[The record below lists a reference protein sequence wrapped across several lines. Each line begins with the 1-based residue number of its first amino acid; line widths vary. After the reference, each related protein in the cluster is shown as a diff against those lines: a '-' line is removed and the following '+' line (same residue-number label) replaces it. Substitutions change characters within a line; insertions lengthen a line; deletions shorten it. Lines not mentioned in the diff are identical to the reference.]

1 MRVQP
6 ALRHRAVAPPLRRRI
21 PRGYRAAVVAAVLVA
36 GSLAA
41 ALVTSAASAATPP
54 WMDASQTPAQRAA
67 EVLAVMTLDD
77 KLSLMHN
84 TASCQYAG
92 CTPSSFSGGTLPALH
107 LQDGPVG
114 VGDGVTD
121 VTQLPAP
128 VAGAASWDTALMQQY
143 GSVLGAEQWGKG
155 VNVVLAPTVNI
166 VRDPRWGRAFES
178 LGEDPYLSGQIG
190 AADINGIQAQG
201 PLAQVKHYA
210 VYNQETNRNS
220 TSDNAIV
227 DERTLREIYLPQF
240 EAAINQGNVASVMC
254 SYSTVNGQYACEN
267 SHLQNDILKGSQGF
281 AGFIT
286 SDWGGTHS
294 TVASANNG
302 LDMEMPDSN
311 LYYGTALKTAVQNGQ
326 VSQATTDD
334 HVRRILTEMFRFGLF
349 DKTQSGT
356 KSSVVTSSAHTATA
370 LQVAEQGSVLLKN
383 SGPALPLGTGA
394 HTVAVIGADAGAQA
408 QTQGGGSAGVNASY
422 TVTPYAGIKNRAGT
436 AASVNYYQGVAGSDG
451 ALPAVPASALTPSS
465 GSGNG
470 LYGQFF
476 ANTGLTGTAVAT
488 RTDQN
493 LDFNWAGASPT
504 AGVAS
509 TNWSAKW
516 TGSVHPP
523 TTGSYTFSLN
533 SDDGSRLYVNGQLV
547 INNWAD
553 QASTTKT
560 GTATLTAGQAA
571 TVEVD
576 YYQGGGSDN
585 LTLGWQV
592 PGQSLQDQAVAG
604 ARSADV
610 AVVFA
615 SKYESEGYDVGDIDL
630 GSAQNNLISA
640 VAAANPNTVVVLN
653 TGSAVTMPW
662 LAAVKGVVEAW
673 YPGQED
679 GNAIAALLYGDV
691 NPSGKLPVTFPASLS
706 DVPASTPAQWPG
718 QDGTVQYSEGLGV
731 GYRWYDK
738 KSIAPL
744 FPFGFGL
751 SYTTFGYS
759 GLTVGTPDAGGN
771 VGVAFTVTNTGSRAG
786 SEVAE
791 VYVGEPAATG
801 EPPKS
806 LQGFKKVALAAGA
819 STQVSL
825 TLPARA
831 FQYWNGTGWTTAA
844 GTSTVY
850 VGASSRDLRLT
861 GTVGTATGTGE
872 TPLPRT
878 GWTAT
883 ASSAA
888 GGDAAANA
896 IDGSAA
902 TRWSTGTAMANG
914 QYYQLDLGAA
924 KSFNQVTADA
934 GGSTADYPRGLTV
947 QVSADGVSWTTVA
960 TAAATTAS
968 QTVSFDQQTARFL
981 RLVQTGSSTSWW
993 SIAELTVSTASGG
1006 GTGTNPTALV
1016 RTGWTATANPVSG
1029 DVAANVLDGNPGTRF
1044 STGTPMAAGQYLQ
1057 VDTGSAHTF
1066 DQLTMDSGGS
1076 SADYARGYSIEV
1088 SNDATSWT
1096 TVSTGTGTAAVV
1108 TARFAKQ
1115 SARYVRVVQNG
1126 SSTSWW
1132 SVAELNL
1139 CAG

>member
-1 MRVQP
+1 MRVQ
-6 ALRHRAVAPPLRRRI
+6 RAMRDRAATFLLRRRV
-21 PRGYRAAVVAAVLVA
+21 PGGCRAVVAAAALLAGSFTGVLV
-36 GSLAA
+36 
-41 ALVTSAASAATPP
+41 TPAASAATPP

-84 TASCQYAG
+84 TTSCQYAG

-128 VAGAASWDTALMQQY
+128 VAGAASWDTSLMQQY
-143 GSVLGAEQWGKG
+143 GSVLGSEQWGKG

-178 LGEDPYLSGQIG
+178 LGEDPYLAGQIG
-190 AADINGIQAQG
+190 AADISGIQAQG
-201 PLAQVKHYA
+201 PMAQVKHYA

-302 LDMEMPDSN
+302 LDMEMPDSD
-311 LYYGTALKTAVQNGQ
+311 LYYGSALKTAVQNGQ
-326 VSQATTDD
+326 VSQATIDD

-349 DKTQSGT
+349 DKSQTGT

-383 SGPALPLGTGA
+383 SGPVLPLGTGA

-422 TVTPYAGIKNRAGT
+422 TVTPYAGIKNRAGSG
-436 AASVNYYQGVAGSDG
+436 ASVNYYQGVAGSDG
-451 ALPAVPASALTPSS
+451 ALPAVPASALTPSQ

-476 ANTGLTGTAVAT
+476 ANTGLTGAAVAT

-493 LDFNWAGASPT
+493 LDFNWAGASPN
-504 AGVAS
+504 AGVAT

-516 TGSVHPP
+516 TGAVHPP
-523 TTGSYTFSLN
+523 TTGSYTFSLT

-547 INNWAD
+547 IGNWAD
-553 QASTTKT
+553 QGSTTKT
-560 GTATLTAGQAA
+560 GTVTLTAGQAA

-592 PGQSLQDQAVAG
+592 PGQSLQDQAVTG
-604 ARSADV
+604 AKSADV
-610 AVVFA
+610 AVVFV

-630 GSAQNNLISA
+630 GSAQNNLVSA

-662 LAAVKGVVEAW
+662 VAGVKGVVEAW

-718 QDGTVQYSEGLGV
+718 QNGTVQYSEGLGV
-731 GYRWYDK
+731 GYRWYDG

-771 VGVAFTVTNTGSRAG
+771 VAVGFTVTNTGTRTG

-791 VYVGEPAATG
+791 VYVGEPAVTG

-806 LQGFKKVALAAGA
+806 LQGFRKVALAAGA
-819 STQVSL
+819 SSQVSL

-861 GTVGTATGTGE
+861 GTVGTGSAE
-872 TPLPRT
+872 TALPRT

-883 ASSAA
+883 ASSSA
-888 GGDAAANA
+888 GGDVPSNA
-896 IDGSAA
+896 LDGSAS

-914 QYYQLDLGAA
+914 QYYQVDLGTART
-924 KSFNQVTADA
+924 FDQVTVDA
-934 GGSTADYPRGLTV
+934 GGSTGDYPRGLSV
-947 QVSADGVSWTTVA
+947 QVSGDGASWTPVASA
-960 TAAATTAS
+960 TAVTAS
-968 QTVSFDQQTARFL
+968 QTVTFAQQTARYL

-993 SIAELTVSTASGG
+993 SIAELTVSAASGG
-1006 GTGTNPTALV
+1006 STGGSPTALA
-1016 RTGWTATANPVSG
+1016 RGGWTASANPSSG
-1029 DVAANVLDGNPGTRF
+1029 DAPANVLDGNLGTRF
-1044 STGTPMAAGQYLQ
+1044 STGTAMASGQYLQ

-1066 DQLTMDSGGS
+1066 DQVVMDSGGS
-1076 SADYARGYSIEV
+1076 SADYARGYTVQV
-1088 SNDATSWT
+1088 SNDASSWT
-1096 TVSTGTGTAAVV
+1096 TVSTGAGTAAVV
-1108 TARFAKQ
+1108 TARFANQ
-1115 SARYVRVVQNG
+1115 SARYVRIVQTG
-1126 SSTSWW
+1126 SSSSWW

-1139 CAG
+1139 YAG

>member
-6 ALRHRAVAPPLRRRI
+6 ALRDRAATLLPRRPIPGRYRAVA
-21 PRGYRAAVVAAVLVA
+21 AAAALLA
-36 GSLAA
+36 GSLTGV
-41 ALVTSAASAATPP
+41 LVTSAASAATPP

-77 KLSLMHN
+77 ELSLMHN
-84 TASCQYAG
+84 TTSCQYAG

-128 VAGAASWDTALMQQY
+128 VAGAASWDTSLMQQY
-143 GSVLGAEQWGKG
+143 GSVLGSEQWGKG
-155 VNVVLAPTVNI
+155 VNVALAPTVNI

-178 LGEDPYLSGQIG
+178 LGEDPYLAGQIG

-201 PLAQVKHYA
+201 PMAQVKHYA

-220 TSDNAIV
+220 TADNAIV

-311 LYYGTALKTAVQNGQ
+311 LYYGSALKTAVQNGQ
-326 VSQATTDD
+326 VSQATIDD

-349 DKTQSGT
+349 DKSQTGT

-383 SGPALPLGTGA
+383 SGPVLPLGTGA
-394 HTVAVIGADAGAQA
+394 HTVAVIGADAGVQA

-422 TVTPYAGIKNRAGT
+422 TVTPYAGIKNRAGSG
-436 AASVNYYQGVAGSDG
+436 AAVNYYQGVAGPDG
-451 ALPAVPASALTPSS
+451 ALPAVPATALTPSQ

-476 ANTGLTGTAVAT
+476 ANTGLTGAAVAT

-493 LDFNWAGASPT
+493 LDFNWAGAAPNT
-504 AGVAS
+504 GVAT

-516 TGSVHPP
+516 TGAVHPP
-523 TTGSYTFSLN
+523 TTGSYTFSLT
-533 SDDGSRLYVNGQLV
+533 SDDGSRLFVNGQLV
-547 INNWAD
+547 VDNWAD
-553 QASTTKT
+553 QGSTTRT
-560 GTATLTAGQAA
+560 GTVTLTAGQAA

-604 ARSADV
+604 AKSADV

-630 GSAQNNLISA
+630 GTAQNNLVSA

-706 DVPASTPAQWPG
+706 DVPAGTPAQWPG
-718 QDGTVQYSEGLGV
+718 QNGTVQYSEGLGV
-731 GYRWYDK
+731 GYRWYDGK
-738 KSIAPL
+738 NIAPL

-759 GLTVGTPDAGGN
+759 GLTVGTPDASGN
-771 VGVAFTVTNTGSRAG
+771 VAVGFTVTNTGTRAG

-806 LQGFKKVALAAGA
+806 LQGFRKVALASGA
-819 STQVSL
+819 SSQLSL

-831 FQYWNGTGWTTAA
+831 FQYWSGTGWTTAA

-861 GTVGTATGTGE
+861 GTVGTGSAE
-872 TPLPRT
+872 TALPRT

-883 ASSAA
+883 ASSSA
-888 GGDAAANA
+888 GGDVPSNA
-896 IDGSAA
+896 LDGSAS

-914 QYYQLDLGAA
+914 QYYQVDLGAVRT
-924 KSFNQVTADA
+924 FDQVTVDA
-934 GGSTADYPRGLTV
+934 GGSTGDYPRGLSV
-947 QVSADGVSWTTVA
+947 QVSGDGASWTPVA
-960 TAAATTAS
+960 SAAAVTAS
-968 QTVSFDQQTARFL
+968 QTVTFAQQTARYL
-981 RLVQTGSSTSWW
+981 RLVQTSSSTSWW
-993 SIAELTVSTASGG
+993 SIAELTVSAASGG
-1006 GTGTNPTALV
+1006 STGGSPAALA
-1016 RTGWTATANPVSG
+1016 RGGWTASANPSSG
-1029 DVAANVLDGNPGTRF
+1029 DAPANVLDGNLGTRF
-1044 STGTPMAAGQYLQ
+1044 STGTAMASGQYLQ

-1066 DQLTMDSGGS
+1066 DQVTMDSGGS
-1076 SADYARGYSIEV
+1076 SADYARSYTVQV
-1088 SNDATSWT
+1088 SNDASSWA

-1108 TARFAKQ
+1108 TARFANQ
-1115 SARYVRVVQNG
+1115 SARYVRIVQTG
-1126 SSTSWW
+1126 SSPSWW

-1139 CAG
+1139 YAG